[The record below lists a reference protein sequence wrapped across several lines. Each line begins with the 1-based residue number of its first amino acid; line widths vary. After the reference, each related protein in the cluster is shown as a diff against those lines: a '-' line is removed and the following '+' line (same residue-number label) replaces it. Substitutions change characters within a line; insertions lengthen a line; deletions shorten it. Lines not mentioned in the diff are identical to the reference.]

1 MKSGVFSL
9 HNLLFVY
16 NYTIMTEQ
24 QKAVLYGQL
33 LNEHTRLGNKISEI
47 KGQDIEMNQ
56 KQQGEIKMLQ
66 NQQVDIMNK
75 IRKMLS

>member
-1 MKSGVFSL
+1 
-9 HNLLFVY
+9 
-16 NYTIMTEQ
+16 MTEQ

-56 KQQGEIKMLQ
+56 KQQADIKMLQ